1 MDYALLR
8 DTGELADAWGGVPL
22 LLDQAFL
29 RRFSGGETRA
39 HAGDRSYAVFSTPIV
54 DLQGKPV
61 ASIIIPRDVTP
72 LEAALRSEAVFNIF
86 TISGLWL
93 LVVLS
98 SAPFV
103 HTLLSR
109 QQRLSSLRELLRNQ
123 KLVESSTVEFK
134 PAFQWDSRVNQQNDA
149 LRLEFFLKP
158 VAAFLNADGG
168 TLFIGVN
175 DDGRICGID
184 RDLALFKGSANH
196 LELEMM
202 QLISAKIGP

>member
-1 MDYALLR
+1 M
-8 DTGELADAWGGVPL
+8 
-22 LLDQAFL
+22 
-29 RRFSGGETRA
+29 
-39 HAGDRSYAVFSTPIV
+39 
-54 DLQGKPV
+54 
-61 ASIIIPRDVTP
+61 
-72 LEAALRSEAVFNIF
+72 FNIV

-109 QQRLSSLRELLRNQ
+109 QQRLSSLRERLYNQ
-123 KLVESSTVEFK
+123 QLVESNTIEFK
-134 PAFQWDSRVNQQNDA
+134 PAFQWDSRVSQQRDE

-168 TLFIGVN
+168 TLFIGVC
-175 DDGRICGID
+175 DDGRICGIEP
-184 RDLALFKGSANH
+184 DLALFQGSANR

-202 QLISAKIGP
+202 QLISAKISP